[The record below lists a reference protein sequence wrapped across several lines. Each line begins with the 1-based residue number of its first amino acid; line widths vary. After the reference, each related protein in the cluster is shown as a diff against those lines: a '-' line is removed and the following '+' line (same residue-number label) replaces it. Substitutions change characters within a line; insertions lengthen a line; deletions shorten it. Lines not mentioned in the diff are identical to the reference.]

1 MITSVTTAI
10 PAAEGVKAP
19 SRPEKAEDN
28 AKREPLATS
37 EIIAEKQKEAEKEPV
52 VNRVAAA
59 ETIADAL
66 SMDFPSNASLEIAVN
81 DQKDGFIYKAVDRDT
96 GEVVK
101 QYPAEEVLDRLERLA
116 KTQGLAVD
124 GRV

>member
-1 MITSVTTAI
+1 
-10 PAAEGVKAP
+10 
-19 SRPEKAEDN
+19 
-28 AKREPLATS
+28 
-37 EIIAEKQKEAEKEPV
+37 
-52 VNRVAAA
+52 
-59 ETIADAL
+59 
-66 SMDFPSNASLEIAVN
+66 VN